1 MLLLARS
8 QGAKIPDA
16 IFARTGQA
24 LEAYRKPDGR
34 FFYTNQADVDLN
46 RSIPA
51 CTARAAV
58 CEITLELLGGGSTD
72 AIEAAL
78 GNFFKYLEFL
88 DQLCLDT
95 HVFSWRLGS
104 TAT

>member
-1 MLLLARS
+1 M
-8 QGAKIPDA
+8 
-16 IFARTGQA
+16 
-24 LEAYRKPDGR
+24 
-34 FFYTNQADVDLN
+34 
-46 RSIPA
+46 
-51 CTARAAV
+51 

-95 HVFSWRLGS
+95 HVF
-104 TAT
+104 